1 MYMYYKENIFTCSY
15 HLKTIT
21 ADEMLT
27 VNSCFLIV
35 DSLVECHWL
44 PRPRINLL

>member
-1 MYMYYKENIFTCSY
+1 MYMYYKENMFTCSY

-21 ADEMLT
+21 ANELLT
-27 VNSCFLIV
+27 STVFLIV

-44 PRPRINLL
+44 PRPRDNFL